1 MTPAASPVNAPAARP
16 FAAEGNSASQVD
28 RADNFARFLDDE
40 RDLATNAEAAQP
52 APPPPADTPVLPEPV
67 EVTSE
72 GSADGKSTEDL
83 STAAAAYQAAL
94 NNLNSGDAI
103 APADTSTTE
112 PAVVNASDAGDATAV
127 ANAAKPGATGAAATS
142 SIQTNAVLLV
152 LASASSTTSASVAQ
166 VADTEDAESSDD
178 AGTPDDTA
186 MVIAAFAGVAQPVAT
201 QAATQSAEGP
211 GEGKATIK
219 PALPDGATPPAP
231 AEMAGRTDAKVAT
244 PKDGKQADATQPQ
257 GANPASVQANAHPVA
272 SAATQT
278 NTMAAAASSDIA
290 AQATVNTASAATQ
303 AAAQPASTS
312 SPLTD
317 ATRAVAATPP
327 ALQSAPAATIQ
338 VYSRIIERADGR
350 AQRFDVR
357 LDPAELGRVDIRIE
371 IGADRKVHA
380 VMAVHDSAALTDLM
394 RGQRALERAL
404 SDAGIDLADNGLRFE
419 MSTDT
424 GRGGANQQR
433 DGDPNGHSSQL
444 DAWRKFDTAS
454 IPISAEVAAAATPM
468 RRSQRLDLVA

>member
-1 MTPAASPVNAPAARP
+1 M
-16 FAAEGNSASQVD
+16 D
-28 RADNFARFLDDE
+28 RADSFARFLDDE
-40 RDLATNAEAAQP
+40 RDLASNAEAAQP
-52 APPPPADTPVLPEPV
+52 APSPPADTPELPEPV

-112 PAVVNASDAGDATAV
+112 PAVVNASDAGNATAI
-127 ANAAKPGATGAAATS
+127 ANAAKPGATAAAAAS
-142 SIQTNAVLLV
+142 STQTNAALLV
-152 LASASSTTSASVAQ
+152 LASASSTTSASGAQ

-186 MVIAAFAGVAQPVAT
+186 MVIVGFASVAQPVAT
-201 QAATQSAEGP
+201 QAATQSAEGT
-211 GEGKATIK
+211 GEGNATIK
-219 PALPDGATPPAP
+219 SALPDGATPSAS
-231 AEMAGRTDAKVAT
+231 AEMADRTDAKVAT
-244 PKDGKQADATQPQ
+244 PKDGRQADATQPQ
-257 GANPASVQANAHPVA
+257 GANPASAQANAHPAA

-278 NTMAAAASSDIA
+278 NAMAAAASSDTA
-290 AQATVNTASAATQ
+290 AQGTANTAS

-317 ATRAVAATPP
+317 ATRAVATPP

-350 AQRFDVR
+350 AQRFEVR
-357 LDPAELGRVDIRIE
+357 LDPVELGRVDIRIE

-454 IPISAEVAAAATPM
+454 IPVSAEAAAAATPM